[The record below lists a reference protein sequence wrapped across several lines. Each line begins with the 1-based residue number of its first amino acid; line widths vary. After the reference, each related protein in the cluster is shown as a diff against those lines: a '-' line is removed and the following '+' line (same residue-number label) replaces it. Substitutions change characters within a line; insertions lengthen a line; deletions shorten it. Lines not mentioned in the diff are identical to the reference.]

1 MNTYEI
7 RQQLDA
13 FVRSK
18 GFKAEDPHYIW
29 GEFRF
34 KTPDGEV
41 LYTDEGLLWCKN
53 CAEETLA
60 NALPL
65 LPESE
70 RDEHR
75 LCVAGMAAS
84 GEDTPA
90 QCFKCHA
97 DLDYLLT
104 DWGIRNELEH
114 FEDEPP
120 SGPYVNL
127 AWQIARLLESAEG
140 TEHEEVAKCLGQ
152 AMLEKVEVEK

>member
-1 MNTYEI
+1 MEPHEI
-7 RQQLDA
+7 RQRLDA
-13 FVRSK
+13 FARSK
-18 GFKAEDPHYIW
+18 GFKAKDPYYIW
-29 GEFRF
+29 GEFRLT
-34 KTPDGEV
+34 TPDGGV
-41 LYTDEGLLWCKN
+41 LYTDEGLLWCKE
-53 CAEETLA
+53 CAEA
-60 NALPL
+60 AVSKALPL
-65 LPESE
+65 LPEEE
-70 RDEHR
+70 RDAHR
-75 LCVAGMAAS
+75 LNPAGVSS

-140 TEHEEVAKCLGQ
+140 TEHEEAAKRLGR
-152 AMLEKVEVEK
+152 AMLEKVEAAQ